1 MIYSSDWN
9 IHWSGVGVLP
19 EEPETTVTSGEMT
32 SPNFPNDYPC
42 KIHQRKTIQVAK
54 GKIINIHFIDF
65 VVEHPGQ
72 FDYVEITDG
81 DGSRLGRFSADQN
94 NAPDL
99 NVTSNTETV
108 HVLFHTDTNTA
119 KKGWRLEWSK

>member
-1 MIYSSDWN
+1 
-9 IHWSGVGVLP
+9 
-19 EEPETTVTSGEMT
+19 MT
-32 SPNFPNDYPC
+32 SPNFPKDYPC

-54 GKIINIHFIDF
+54 GKIINIHFTDF

>member
-32 SPNFPNDYPC
+32 SPNFPNDYPS

-54 GKIINIHFIDF
+54 GKIIHIHFTDF
-65 VVEHPGQ
+65 EVEHPEQ

-94 NAPDL
+94 NDPHL